1 MNILIPDS
9 WLREFLKTSATLKQI
24 KEFVSL
30 CGPSIERIHE
40 VDGEA
45 VYDVEVT
52 TNRPDSMSVAGVARE
67 ASVILP
73 RFGIPAKLVNDPY
86 ERALQGDPLQGRE
99 KSSRKRKLSIKTDP
113 NLNPRWTSVVLE
125 NVSVKPSP
133 KWLADKLEKSGI
145 RALNNIV
152 DITNYLMR
160 AYGQPAHAF
169 DFDAIAHGKNS
180 ATMILRASK
189 KGEKLTTLDGKTH
202 TLPGGD
208 IVITDEKGRLI
219 DLCGIMGAKNSSI
232 TTETK
237 TIVLFLQTYDP
248 IHIRKT
254 SMALAHRTEAAGL
267 FEKGID
273 PELVMPA
280 FLEGVRLVGELATTP
295 EGGRNH
301 AMNGVAYR
309 AGRFVGGGL
318 LERSHVEAE
327 LRAAAQA
334 CGLGEAEIEKVLRV
348 GGPLDVGAANPVE
361 PPPSIAERYE
371 RIKFPDAGA
380 AGGNGRSSGAHATG
394 ETETESG
401 PEPGQRPGAA
411 PFPLIAVRDI
421 SEIITQKWLVHGLI
435 PRFDEGAC
443 GYYFAPAKA
452 RKSLFLAD
460 LALSVA
466 TGTPALGRYDV
477 EKPGAVVGF
486 YAEDPKGETSRRVHR
501 LARGRGIEVPGN
513 LYLLDLPALAIDNPE
528 HQSRLLATLLAVP
541 DLALVF
547 LDPMIRLHHAND
559 NKAEELGPIHT
570 FLRTMSR
577 SCAGVVFMLAHHT
590 NKAGDSRG
598 STEYGAFGDFN
609 LYAAKD
615 ADETRVHTVE
625 NRGGPAGKPF
635 RYRVEDGTTCAG
647 LPTMRLV
654 ASDLNEGEDKAEQDD
669 RGRAAVS
676 EYRTAHPGE
685 PGRVAMRELRK
696 RGLKVASADFWKW
709 WNPPKEGA

>member
-1 MNILIPDS
+1 MSANPAAPACDEWPDEHTPPLAAALRYAALGLAVFPCRGKVPLTEHGCKDASVDDGTIRS
-9 WLREFLKTSATLKQI
+9 WWARW
-24 KEFVSL
+24 
-30 CGPSIERIHE
+30 
-40 VDGEA
+40 
-45 VYDVEVT
+45 
-52 TNRPDSMSVAGVARE
+52 PDASVAIAPDE
-67 ASVILP
+67 HM
-73 RFGIPAKLVNDPY
+73 
-86 ERALQGDPLQGRE
+86 
-99 KSSRKRKLSIKTDP
+99 
-113 NLNPRWTSVVLE
+113 VVLDFDDLAAVPALE
-125 NVSVKPSP
+125 AKVGPLPETARVRTGGGGLHVYLRLPEGAHVKNKVRVLPGLDLRTTGGYVITAPSLHASGCRYQGEGDGITFAACPPALVDLLVAVKPEPERPPAP
-133 KWLADKLEKSGI
+133 KRDY
-145 RALNNIV
+145 
-152 DITNYLMR
+152 T
-160 AYGQPAHAF
+160 GQAHPWA
-169 DFDAIAHGKNS
+169 
-180 ATMILRASK
+180 
-189 KGEKLTTLDGKTH
+189 
-202 TLPGGD
+202 
-208 IVITDEKGRLI
+208 
-219 DLCGIMGAKNSSI
+219 
-232 TTETK
+232 
-237 TIVLFLQTYDP
+237 
-248 IHIRKT
+248 
-254 SMALAHRTEAAGL
+254 AAGL
-267 FEKGID
+267 D
-273 PELVMPA
+273 
-280 FLEGVRLVGELATTP
+280 RLVGELATTP